1 LFLAGLKTGGR
12 TPWSYRSGTSFLH
25 ACPGGIKLLLLPALS
40 AFPLLGL
47 PALGAA
53 ALFIV
58 CCAAAAGIRPWELLA
73 GSKFLAVALTLMT
86 AARALRVNPVSPHYI
101 ILVSLNAGSL
111 AEGLVFSA
119 GVLVSFSAA
128 SLFFSVTTM
137 TELRRSLESV
147 ELLFRLPFKS
157 RARRRR
163 GRLSLALTLML
174 GFLPRFFELWENAET
189 AVRARA
195 CNGRIRR
202 IITILPLVTERMIET
217 AAETAEA
224 LEARGLT
231 L

>member
-12 TPWSYRSGTSFLH
+12 TPWSYRSGASFLH
-25 ACPGGIKLLLLPALS
+25 ACPGGIKLLFLLALS
-40 AFPLLGL
+40 ASPLLGL
-47 PALGAA
+47 PAIGAA
-53 ALFIV
+53 AVFVV
-58 CCAAAAGIRPWELLA
+58 CCAVTAGIRPWELLA
-73 GSKFLAVALTLMT
+73 GSKPLAIALAFMT
-86 AARALRVNPVSPHYI
+86 AVRAQHTNPA
-101 ILVSLNAGSL
+101 SLNLNGL

-137 TELRRSLESV
+137 TELRHSLESA
-147 ELLFRLPFKS
+147 ELLFRLPSKS
-157 RARRRR
+157 RSLRRR
-163 GRLSLALTLML
+163 GRLSLAITLML

-189 AVRARA
+189 AVKARA
-195 CNGRIRR
+195 CSGRIRR
-202 IITILPLVTERMIET
+202 IITILPLVTERMIEM

>member
-1 LFLAGLKTGGR
+1 LFLAGLKIGGR

-25 ACPGGIKLLLLPALS
+25 VCPGGIKLLFLLTLS
-40 AFPLLGL
+40 ASPLLGL
-47 PALGAA
+47 PAMSAA
-53 ALFIV
+53 AVFVV
-58 CCAAAAGIRPWELLA
+58 CCAVTAGIRPWELLA
-73 GSKFLAVALTLMT
+73 GSKPLAITLALMT
-86 AARALRVNPVSPHYI
+86 AVRALHTDP
-101 ILVSLNAGSL
+101 VSLNPGGL

-119 GVLVSFSAA
+119 GILVSFSAA

-137 TELRRSLESV
+137 AELRRSLESV
-147 ELLFRLPFKS
+147 ELLFRPSKS
-157 RARRRR
+157 RTLRRR
-163 GRLSLALTLML
+163 GRLSLAITLML
-174 GFLPRFFELWENAET
+174 GFLPRFFELWEGAET
-189 AVRARA
+189 AVKARA

>member
-12 TPWSYRSGTSFLH
+12 TPWSYRNGTSFLH
-25 ACPGGIKLLLLPALS
+25 ACPGGIKLLFLLVLS
-40 AFPLLGL
+40 ASPLPGL
-47 PALGAA
+47 PAIGAA
-53 ALFIV
+53 ALFV
-58 CCAAAAGIRPWELLA
+58 ACCAVAAGIRPWELLA
-73 GSKFLAVALTLMT
+73 GSKPLAVALALMT
-86 AARALRVNPVSPHYI
+86 AVRALRTDP
-101 ILVSLNAGSL
+101 VSLNPGGLAG
-111 AEGLVFSA
+111 GLVFSA

-157 RARRRR
+157 RTRRRR
-163 GRLSLALTLML
+163 GRLSLALALML

-189 AVRARA
+189 AVKARA